1 MPNIF
6 KHWKSV
12 GICNGH
18 FSLLGRKMK
27 LYCSFLG
34 RCQDITQKISKHLLT
49 NIYIYIRKRRF
60 PQLNL
65 DILSQASKFIGGSHD
80 FPSRSWYPHG
90 TPNGYPSMR
99 TWRQGMAPPTWIA
112 AAFRM
117 RNAATRSAFG
127 HFGPA
132 YHVAVIGVL
141 IFIITISQS

>member
-18 FSLLGRKMK
+18 FSLFGRKMK
-27 LYCSFLG
+27 LYCFFWE
-34 RCQDITQKISKHLLT
+34 DAKISPKKSQ
-49 NIYIYIRKRRF
+49 NISSQIYIYIRKRRF

-90 TPNGYPSMR
+90 TPNGYPS
-99 TWRQGMAPPTWIA
+99 
-112 AAFRM
+112 
-117 RNAATRSAFG
+117 NADVTTRHGATYLDRRGFSDEECCDKKCLRPLWTCLPRRSNWC
-127 HFGPA
+127 
-132 YHVAVIGVL
+132 IN
-141 IFIITISQS
+141 I